1 MAFNFYMPDI
11 GEGVVEG
18 EIVSWK
24 VKQGDRVKLDQPLVE
39 VMTDKAT
46 VELPSPRAG
55 TIVKIHYQDG
65 QICPVG
71 QILVTIEEEAGAAA
85 SPGPA
90 GNGQPGHASPPPP
103 APHAAAPPTPPAPA
117 QAAGPRPRSPTHT
130 ASPPPFPPGPS
141 AAAPPPFGSGPAIPG
156 QAAQAAAPGPSGSAT
171 APYPAVSAA
180 VAHAAGGAIQVVDA
194 TPSRQRVLATPATRR
209 LARQLGVEIG
219 RVPPTGPHGRVTTAD
234 VRSYQSNGGAIHAEA
249 AAPAPQQ
256 PSGPPASSISDPGRV
271 GDEERIPLR
280 GIRRRI
286 AESMARSKRTAA
298 HFTYVEEIDMTEL
311 VAVRERARARA
322 AERGVKLNYLPFIVK
337 ACVSGLKKWPQLNA
351 SLDETTQEIVRK
363 KYYHVG
369 IAAQGPQGLTVSVVR
384 DADRRSI
391 FDLSREIDRL
401 AEAVRGNTAT
411 REELTGSTFTITSLG
426 KLGGVLATPIINF
439 PEVAILGVH
448 KIEERPAVRNGQI
461 VIRQLMNL
469 SISVDHRL
477 ADGWDGAMFVQDVK
491 SLLEDPTTMFMEMV

>member
-24 VKQGDRVKLDQPLVE
+24 VKEGERAKLDQPLVE

-55 TIVKIHYQDG
+55 TVVKIHYKDG

-71 QILVTIEEEAGAAA
+71 QILVTIEEEADAGA
-85 SPGPA
+85 SA
-90 GNGQPGHASPPPP
+90 GNGQPGHATPPPP
-103 APHAAAPPTPPAPA
+103 APGAPAAATAAPA
-117 QAAGPRPRSPTHT
+117 TGPRPRSMTHT

-141 AAAPPPFGSGPAIPG
+141 ATMPPPFASGPSLP
-156 QAAQAAAPGPSGSAT
+156 AQAAGPGPTATAT
-171 APYPAVSAA
+171 APYPAVTAA
-180 VAHAAGGAIQVVDA
+180 VAGGAIQVVDA
-194 TPSRQRVLATPATRR
+194 TVSRPRVLATPATRR
-209 LARQLGVEIG
+209 LARQLGMELG
-219 RVPPTGPHGRVTTAD
+219 RVPPPGPHGRVTTAD
-234 VRSYQSNGGAIHAEA
+234 VRSYPPNGGAVQAEA
-249 AAPAPQQ
+249 PTQAPHQ
-256 PSGPPASSISDPGRV
+256 PPGPPVAIAHG
-271 GDEERIPLR
+271 GGEERIPPR
-280 GIRRRI
+280 RRRRRI

-311 VAVRERARARA
+311 VAVRDRARARA

-363 KYYHVG
+363 KYYHIG
-369 IAAQGPQGLTVSVVR
+369 IAAQGPQGLSVSVVR

-401 AEAVRGNTAT
+401 GEAVRANTAT
-411 REELTGSTFTITSLG
+411 REDLTGSTFTITSLG
-426 KLGGVLATPIINF
+426 KLGGLHATPIINF

-448 KIEERPAVRNGQI
+448 KIEDRPAVRHGQI
-461 VIRQLMNL
+461 VARHLMNL
-469 SISVDHRL
+469 SISVNHRL
-477 ADGWDGAMFVQDVK
+477 ADGWDGAMFVQEVK
-491 SLLEDPTTMFMEMV
+491 TLLEDPTTMFMEMV